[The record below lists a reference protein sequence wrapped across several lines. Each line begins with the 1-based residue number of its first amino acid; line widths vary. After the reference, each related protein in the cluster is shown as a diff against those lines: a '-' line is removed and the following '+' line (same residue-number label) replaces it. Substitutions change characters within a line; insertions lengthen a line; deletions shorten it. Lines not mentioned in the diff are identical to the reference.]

1 MPDKKPNVKK
11 QDFKETLL
19 KYVYRFSNWLTD
31 NMSFV
36 TSKWIKMQDM
46 TTNNFDLG
54 QMHLQL
60 GNTTDAIFRF
70 KIVTWLEPKHID
82 AWFFLGTSYM
92 AANQMPNAVRA
103 LNKALELKPGY
114 EEAIYMRAIAKGKS
128 AQPSDLPKRM
138 PISLA
143 KSHFDSVASTY
154 RSEQIDIMRYEGH
167 ILLCN
172 AIRQHLILDRVDH
185 EVLELG
191 VGTGLCGPLVRN
203 IAARLIGVD
212 MSTNMLSEA
221 MQLQDAF
228 GRKVYDI
235 LIKKEMHDFLKES
248 PADAV
253 DVVMSATA
261 LSYVGDLSLLFPL
274 VAKVLRSGGVF
285 AFTVD
290 PSTVPGFILD
300 STVGRFRFSSD
311 YLVDLA
317 EKCGLKQ
324 LRMEEIM
331 AYPEYKMLLCVFA
344 K

>member
-11 QDFKETLL
+11 QESKEFLL
-19 KYVYRFSNWLTD
+19 QYVYRFSNWLTQQV
-31 NMSFV
+31 SFV
-36 TSKWIKMQDM
+36 TSNWTKMQDM
-46 TTNNFDLG
+46 TTNNFELG

-70 KIVTWLEPKHID
+70 KIVTWLEPKHTD

-92 AANQMPNAVRA
+92 AAGQMANAVRA
-103 LNKALELKPGY
+103 LNKSLELRPGY

-128 AQPSDLPKRM
+128 ALPSDLPKRM
-138 PISLA
+138 PLSLA
-143 KSHFDSVASTY
+143 KSHFDSIAAGYTSD
-154 RSEQIDIMRYEGH
+154 QIEIMRYEGH
-167 ILLCN
+167 ILLSN
-172 AIRQHLILDRVDH
+172 AIRQHLIPDRIDH
-185 EVLELG
+185 EIIELG

-203 IAARLIGVD
+203 IASRLIGVD

-221 MQLQDAF
+221 MQLQDGI

-235 LIKKEMHDFLKES
+235 LIKKEMHDFLRES
-248 PADAV
+248 PAEVADI
-253 DVVMSATA
+253 VMSATA
-261 LSYVGDLSLLFPL
+261 LSYVGDLSELFPM

-290 PSTVPGFILD
+290 PTGSGFALD
-300 STVGRFRFSSD
+300 PSVGRYRFSPE
-311 YLVDLA
+311 YLAGLA
-317 EKCGLKQ
+317 DSCGLKQ

>member
-1 MPDKKPNVKK
+1 MPDKNPNAKK
-11 QDFKETLL
+11 QDFKEFILQ
-19 KYVYRFSNWLTD
+19 YVYRFSNWLTEKA
-31 NMSFV
+31 SLV
-36 TSKWIKMQDM
+36 TGNWTKMQDM
-46 TTNNFDLG
+46 TANNFELG

-70 KIVTWLEPKHID
+70 KIVTWLEPKHTD

-92 AANQMPNAVRA
+92 AAGQNSNAVRA
-103 LNKALELKPGY
+103 LNKALELRPGY

-128 AQPSDLPKRM
+128 ALPSDLPKRM
-138 PISLA
+138 PLTLA
-143 KSHFDSVASTY
+143 KSHFDSIAASYTGD
-154 RSEQIDIMRYEGH
+154 QVDIMKYEGH

-172 AIRQHLILDRVDH
+172 AIRQHVIQDRVDH
-185 EVLELG
+185 EIIELG

-221 MQLQDAF
+221 MQLQDGT

-235 LIKKEMHDFLKES
+235 LIKKEMHDFLRES
-248 PADAV
+248 PAEVA

-261 LSYVGDLSLLFPL
+261 LSYVGELSELFPM
-274 VAKVLRSGGVF
+274 VAKVLRPGGVF

-290 PSTVPGFILD
+290 PAQSGYALD
-300 STVGRFRFSSD
+300 TSAGRYRFSPE
-311 YLVDLA
+311 YLNGLA
-317 EKCGLKQ
+317 DSCGLKQ
-324 LRMEEIM
+324 LRMEEIL
-331 AYPEYKMLLCVFA
+331 AYPEYKMLLCVYA